1 MDLRVFV
8 SEHKH
13 TEKTST
19 WSWGFSDS
27 KGKPVLSSVKNFD
40 KESQAV
46 ENVKESFSDWNLTLE
61 GEWQN

>member
-1 MDLRVFV
+1 MELRVFV

-27 KGKPVLSSVKNFD
+27 EGEPVLSSVKNFD

-61 GEWQN
+61 GEWQK